1 MVKIIFVCYDA
12 GAGGE
17 KLATDI
23 SKFSNVYNLAS
34 KSVGTRTVTNDV
46 TKGISRND
54 IFRQHE
60 LQSVINDLPNDKWHV
75 IPTHFRPSELQVL
88 SCVKFYVVIYAGSV
102 TSEKQI
108 DQNQKDKVWHHVFT
122 DPLELKGQIEAHNA
136 DPNDPY
142 ITSRLKGPVKY
153 GMLWSVIQRINP
165 ISDDLEKEYELYT
178 KQDTYRAPS
187 TFENCINVEYADLK
201 LPKFKEQFTKKLQ
214 DQLTKYS

>member
-108 DQNQKDKVWHHVFT
+108 DQNQYDFAGFLSMMFENFIILVGHVFEQDDRT
-122 DPLELKGQIEAHNA
+122 PHK
-136 DPNDPY
+136 
-142 ITSRLKGPVKY
+142 
-153 GMLWSVIQRINP
+153 IN
-165 ISDDLEKEYELYT
+165 
-178 KQDTYRAPS
+178 
-187 TFENCINVEYADLK
+187 
-201 LPKFKEQFTKKLQ
+201 
-214 DQLTKYS
+214 

>member
-60 LQSVINDLPNDKWHV
+60 LQSVINHLPNDKWHV

-108 DQNQKDKVWHHVFT
+108 DQNHRYK
-122 DPLELKGQIEAHNA
+122 
-136 DPNDPY
+136 
-142 ITSRLKGPVKY
+142 KY
-153 GMLWSVIQRINP
+153 EGN
-165 ISDDLEKEYELYT
+165 
-178 KQDTYRAPS
+178 
-187 TFENCINVEYADLK
+187 
-201 LPKFKEQFTKKLQ
+201 
-214 DQLTKYS
+214 